1 MMFYRRCDNLNAENY
16 ILLGAII
23 IASVLLTFGKPGRDL
38 KRKIALTGFICR
50 FAFFLIFN
58 PIFLLRAR
66 LFPGAWKRRKMA
78 AVRTMRRFFPI
89 EIKGHKAQPT
99 KHGQVFVINHPT
111 LNDPIC
117 AIVYALNQNP
127 DSEIIVP
134 VNLPW
139 FESICVYRE
148 KLRKIGI
155 NIVPILTPETARRLG
170 DDSEISKVQAGLMK
184 NYITEF
190 METLSRGGLAVVAQQ
205 ATRRR
210 YLFKDREQAETG
222 ADILSTIS
230 LILVAVKKAGL
241 MQQTLFVPVGVVPH
255 RTDAKAKLNVFKK
268 YTLNIGEPFLA
279 EELANVKNAAKRPA
293 DLYMLQKL
301 AELLPTVYHIE
312 N

>member
-1 MMFYRRCDNLNAENY
+1 MDS
-16 ILLGAII
+16 ILLN
-23 IASVLLTFGKPGRDL
+23 FGQPGRDL

-50 FAFFLIFN
+50 VAFFLIFN

-66 LFPGAWKRRKMA
+66 FSPDVWKRRKIA
-78 AVRTMRRFFPI
+78 AVRVMRWFFPFHL
-89 EIKGHKAQPT
+89 KGHEAEPT
-99 KHGQVFVINHPT
+99 GHGQVFVINHPT

-117 AIVYALNQNP
+117 AIVYALNQNR

-170 DDSEISKVQAGLMK
+170 DNDEISKVQAGLMK
-184 NYITEF
+184 NYISEF
-190 METLSRGGLAVVAQQ
+190 METLSRGGMAVVAQQ

-210 YLFKDREQAETG
+210 YLFKDRQQSETG
-222 ADILSTIS
+222 VDILSTIS
-230 LILVAVKKAGL
+230 LILLAVKKAGL
-241 MQQTLFVPVGVVPH
+241 MQKTLFVPVGVVPH
-255 RTDAKAKLNVFKK
+255 STDAPAKLNVFKK
-268 YTLNIGEPFLA
+268 YTLNIGEPVLA

-293 DLYMLQKL
+293 DLHMLQKL
-301 AELLPTVYHIE
+301 AELLPTIYHFE
-312 N
+312 S